1 MARILHC
8 RYCRVEL
15 EAIAIAGGH
24 ATLICLDCDLIG
36 LAHEVEHGASLH
48 AAEQAK
54 VRGKS
59 RGVMRGK
66 AAR

>member
-8 RYCRVEL
+8 RLCRVEF
-15 EAIAIAGGH
+15 ERIPIAGGH

-36 LAHEVEHGASLH
+36 LAHEAERGAPLH

-54 VRGKS
+54 LRRKPS
-59 RGVMRGK
+59 
-66 AAR
+66 A